1 MLSIPDTSIL
11 DDVVKEE
18 WDYPSPR
25 KVEAGRTIYTS
36 VDMDIPDDPGRP
48 LICDFGDAQVG
59 ERLFE
64 GEVMPDLYRAPEIIL
79 RIPWNEKI
87 DIWAFGL
94 MVSKILQV
102 GQLGIIVRLV
112 FL

>member
-1 MLSIPDTSIL
+1 MLSIPNTSIL

-18 WDYPSPR
+18 WDNPSPR
-25 KVEAGRTIYTS
+25 KVEGDRTIYTS
-36 VDMDIPDDPGRP
+36 VDIGMPDDPGDP

-59 ERLFE
+59 EGVFE

-87 DIWAFGL
+87 DIWSFGL
-94 MVSKILQV
+94 MVSTIISPV
-102 GQLGIIVRLV
+102 LGTMALSNVAA
-112 FL
+112 